1 MDCGC
6 NAGGMCGCTEKD
18 GKMYD
23 REGRVHHRWKREL
36 ELEAEIL
43 HLKGHTK
50 RFPIMNGPDIP
61 WAIIAPHEKQANT
74 NHSQDLHTLAS
85 RGGLS
90 ACEAVALLEDR
101 KWTRMDPGAGFK
113 SPAPIA
119 LARLDEI
126 VKEKSELTIG
136 RGELQ
141 NQVASLKKRCET
153 LAEQRNKYARM
164 VGVDPLKLDE
174 A

>member
-23 REGRVHHRWKREL
+23 RDGRVHHRWKKEL

-43 HLKGHTK
+43 RLKGHTK

-61 WAIIAPHEKQANT
+61 WAIIAPHETQAHV
-74 NHSQDLHTLAS
+74 NHSQDLNELAS

-90 ACEAVALLEDR
+90 ACEAVAVIEDR

-119 LARLDEI
+119 LARLAEI
-126 VKEKSELTIG
+126 VKEQSELTIG

-141 NQVASLKKRCET
+141 NKVASLEKSVET
-153 LAEQRNKYARM
+153 LTEQRNKYAQM
-164 VGVDPLKLDE
+164 VGLDPAKMDVS
-174 A
+174 